1 MHAAIQVRYIEDWNA
16 ANIVAIIEIKQTTNT
31 CGRVRKQDS
40 LRQTHQAEGQQ
51 IMNTVNP

>member
-16 ANIVAIIEIKQTTNT
+16 ANIAAIIEIKQTTNT